1 MTATRTARDE
11 VLARV
16 RRAQSGAP
24 VAVARAYRPAGEQVV
39 DLDLFVERLIDYGAD
54 LHRCAADD
62 VAATVR
68 ARLNGAASV
77 VRPAGIPAE
86 WTAGLVV
93 RSDDPPLGTYDL
105 DATAAVVTTCAL
117 AVAETGTIILDHGP
131 GQGRRALTLVPDHHV
146 VVVRVD
152 QVVASVPD
160 AVRALAPGA
169 VQTWISGPSAT
180 SDIELNRV
188 EGVHG
193 PRRLDVVLV
202 G

>member
-1 MTATRTARDE
+1 MTAPTARDE

-24 VAVARAYRPAGEQVV
+24 VAVPRDYRPAGAELV
-39 DLDLFVERLIDYGAD
+39 DVDLFVERLIDYGAHV
-54 LHRCAADD
+54 HRCAADD

-68 ARLNGAASV
+68 GLLDGADSV
-77 VRPAGIPAE
+77 VRPAGIPAD
-86 WTAGLVV
+86 WTAGPIA
-93 RSDDPPLGTYDL
+93 RTDDPPLDTDDL

-160 AVRALAPGA
+160 AVLALAPGA
-169 VQTWISGPSAT
+169 VQTWVSGPSAT